1 MKKLLSVVLCLS
13 LVFSLSV
20 PAFAAE
26 SIPIYAKNDSSVE
39 LVNMQPDAQT
49 RSISSGVAVFFL
61 GILVGYVIDGVFIY
75 ATGHSVGELTSEM
88 IARIVDFVK
97 KGSYSHVT
105 VDENGN
111 IVGSGLSGKFSV
123 ELPVANY

>member
-1 MKKLLSVVLCLS
+1 MKKLLSVILCLS
-13 LVFSLSV
+13 VVLSLSV
-20 PAFAAE
+20 PAFAVE
-26 SIPIYAKNDSSVE
+26 STPISIKDDAIV
-39 LVNMQPDAQT
+39 DAQT

-111 IVGSGLSGKFSV
+111 IVGSGRSGKFSV

>member
-61 GILVGYVIDGVFIY
+61 GILVGYVIDGVFFF
-75 ATGHSVGELTSEM
+75 ATGHSVGELTSEL
-88 IARIVDFVK
+88 IEKIVNYVK
-97 KGSYSHVT
+97 KGNYTFVV

-111 IVGSGLSGKFSV
+111 VVGRVGKFSV
-123 ELPVANY
+123 EGPVANY